1 MRFAPLPNP
10 INKDAEKSRG
20 SHDFVV
26 GQLFMRRAL
35 QADVFVPPGEVA
47 SDITCAGCVDAAS
60 VLDIL

>member
-1 MRFAPLPNP
+1 M
-10 INKDAEKSRG
+10 
-20 SHDFVV
+20 